1 MELARIGDA
10 LCLSKLSDATAGKE
24 SRSFE
29 VALNA
34 AKAPNSEATEPLA
47 ARANGPAYAMR
58 PLPDGAGVV
67 IPAASTDPASVAA
80 WWKGLLSET
89 REDLIEDHYAQLGTL
104 RGLPAGDID
113 RINRLRLDEDIAE
126 LKEKLRIVTGNING
140 AGATGGK
147 VDPALFREA
156 DRLEA
161 ALTNA
166 EKMKDQMDRLRETHE
181 KGDGPKP
188 YLLTYFYQNEGR
200 FAVALGNPDA
210 ARNTAVLV
218 PGSGHDVKKEGGPF
232 PTVDE
237 GRRLYDEMGTRA
249 PVGLGYPDSRS
260 VIVWLGADMPDA
272 GIPSGIND
280 TYGDSEH
287 GARWLKD
294 HIEGY
299 QAAVTNG
306 DSHMTIVAHSYGS
319 YMAGEAIKMGL
330 NVDDF
335 VVVGSPGVGADSAEE
350 LGMSGRVWAGAADGD
365 FISGTGVHGLPP
377 TWAGFEATVFA
388 TDGSDLYEGSE
399 GHSAYLNEGS
409 ESLDNIA
416 KIATRNE
423 DLISRRSPG

>member
-24 SRSFE
+24 GGSFE

-34 AKAPNSEATEPLA
+34 AQTPLA
-47 ARANGPAYAMR
+47 PHANGLAYAMR
-58 PLPDGAGVV
+58 PLPGDGPGIV
-67 IPAASTDPASVAA
+67 IPEASTDPASVAA
-80 WWKGLLSET
+80 WWKGLSSET
-89 REDLIEDHYAQLGTL
+89 REKLIKDNHAELGTL

-113 RINRLRLDEDIAE
+113 RINRLRLDDDIPE
-126 LKEKLRIVTGNING
+126 LKEKLRTVTGNING
-140 AGATGGK
+140 AAATGGK
-147 VDPALFREA
+147 ADPALYREA
-156 DRLEA
+156 DRLETQ
-161 ALTNA
+161 LTNA
-166 EKMKDQMDRLRETHE
+166 EKMKDQMDRLDEDHE
-181 KGDGPKP
+181 KKGGPKP

-272 GIPSGIND
+272 GIPDGING
-280 TYGDSEH
+280 TYGDPEH
-287 GARWLKD
+287 GARWLHD
-294 HIEGY
+294 HVEGY
-299 QAAVTNG
+299 QAAVTNS

-330 NVDDF
+330 DVDDF
-335 VVVGSPGVGADSAEE
+335 VVVGSPGVGAESAEE

-377 TWAGFEATVFA
+377 TWAGFGATVFA
-388 TDGSDLYEGSE
+388 TDGSDIYGRSENHGS
-399 GHSAYLNEGS
+399 YLNEGS

-423 DLISRRSPG
+423 DSISRRPPG